1 MGFVIL
7 FVLQPPPLGNNRNK
21 KRIVGQLFQT
31 DNIKLLRTI
40 MILSE
45 FAKFLQE
52 HNEELLMRKTTPIKL
67 LPMWLKTVINKN
79 PKTNIDKIVHKEIMY
94 CENPQGD
101 YLIVGKSDSGRILVS
116 ALIKFAK
123 SYENYNHAKWVEITE
138 KSYHKPHNTGKN

>member
-1 MGFVIL
+1 
-7 FVLQPPPLGNNRNK
+7 
-21 KRIVGQLFQT
+21 
-31 DNIKLLRTI
+31 

-45 FAKFLQE
+45 FSKFLQE

>member
-1 MGFVIL
+1 MV
-7 FVLQPPPLGNNRNK
+7 
-21 KRIVGQLFQT
+21 
-31 DNIKLLRTI
+31 
-40 MILSE
+40 
-45 FAKFLQE
+45 
-52 HNEELLMRKTTPIKL
+52 
-67 LPMWLKTVINKN
+67 KTVINKN

-138 KSYHKPHNTGKN
+138 NHTTSHITLVKIKNLL